1 MKFRITATS
10 CWGNIGEMIRLY
22 PFLKDRVKTKQITK
36 TVETLNGFY
45 TNTREECFIE
55 IATLEELIE
64 LGKTC
69 GEEIIIQTDD
79 EPEIEIYDDYR
90 E

>member
-10 CWGNIGEMIRLY
+10 CSDDVAMLKYY
-22 PFLKDRVKTKQITK
+22 PFLKDRIKIEQTTQSEKTYFGIVT
-36 TVETLNGFY
+36 Y
-45 TNTREECFIE
+45 TYEKCFIE

-64 LGKTC
+64 LSKMC
-69 GEEIIIQTDD
+69 GTEIIIADN
-79 EPEIEIYDDYR
+79 ELEIYDGYR